1 MLLKD
6 RFLDKK
12 VLAEALLPQK
22 LVQFNE
28 EIADFIA
35 QRGELIQ
42 LNKGETIIEQ
52 HSPERDVFFIIMGEA
67 SLVINGSTLPY
78 TRVANVSV
86 GELAALHPT
95 LSRSATV
102 KAATDPVVA
111 VKLNVEAFQE
121 LAAKYPKIH
130 EILNKDLAERLN
142 QRNDLIEKQNEKP
155 SLFIISTVES
165 LNIAKQIKAEL
176 FHSDIDVTIWSQTD
190 VFKGGDYTLEAL
202 EKAVKE
208 ADFGLAILQDDDIIT
223 SRDNEKRGP
232 RDNVVFKL
240 GLFMGLL
247 TRKRTFIAIEK
258 DVEQKLASDLQGI
271 TPLQYK
277 RETNDQI
284 DVSKLVYDL
293 EILIN
298 DLGIRNKLEC

>member
-1 MLLKD
+1 MQLKD

-202 EKAVKE
+202 EQAVKE
-208 ADFGLAILQDDDIIT
+208 ADFGLAILQADDIII
-223 SRDNEKRGP
+223 SRDDEKRGP
-232 RDNVVFKL
+232 RDNVVFEL

-247 TRKRTFIAIEK
+247 TRKRTFIAVEHG
-258 DVEQKLASDLQGI
+258 VEQKLASDLLGL
-271 TPLQYK
+271 TPLKYK
-277 RETNDQI
+277 RDAQRQF
-284 DVSKLVYDL
+284 DVSTLAFDL
-293 EILIN
+293 EKIIQR
-298 DLGIRNKLEC
+298 LGIRNKLEC